1 MSNSQQPPARLSKR
15 GSSYDDYVHY
25 IQHSDSSGT
34 VSRNSLNKSRHISL
48 QSRVD
53 SLAAESM
60 WDQSREDVPQV
71 PAVYGGRVRSTS
83 FLLNHSTAQLKPQIM
98 ADISVFPGNDTPPE
112 TEPSF
117 QELKIGKFHE
127 TLFIGVVVM
136 AQFMCLAGLGQ
147 AIAPVSFIAKGLG
160 VSNPGEEAWF
170 AAAYSLT
177 TGTFILI
184 SGRLGD
190 MLGHKRIFVFGYL
203 FLGIWSGFAGF
214 SAYLGRQIFFDVCRA
229 MQGIGS
235 ALLAPNALALL
246 GRAYAPGMKKNLM
259 FALFGAMAPWGFVIG
274 ALFGALFAE
283 TAWWP
288 WTFWSFGIAAFGLS
302 AFALIVVPKSLAKE
316 AQFAGTTH
324 RPGFDWLGSILGVAG
339 LVLVNVAW
347 NNGPLYGW
355 GKPHVYFVLIIGL
368 LCLVA
373 FFYVEARA
381 VSPLLPVSAFSGT
394 VTYTMALVGI
404 GWGSFGIW
412 IYYSWRFL
420 EQIRGQSPLTVSAEY
435 TPALVCGLIAAG
447 VTGFMLTHTP
457 VSFTMLIAML
467 AFFIGHVIAGT
478 QPVHQI
484 YWAQMFVSI
493 LIMPFGMDMSFPA
506 GTVILSNHMPREH
519 QGLAA
524 SLVNT
529 MVNYSISIALGIAGT
544 VETAVNNKGPNQ
556 TPEDVLWGIRCA
568 YYTGMALA
576 GCGVLLGLIYFVR
589 TMLREGWK
597 VMDH

>member
-1 MSNSQQPPARLSKR
+1 MGYPQEYPTPLLKR
-15 GSSYDDYVHY
+15 GSSYDEFAQYNRY
-25 IQHSDSSGT
+25 SANA
-34 VSRNSLNKSRHISL
+34 SRNSLAKSRHISL

-60 WDQSREDVPQV
+60 WDQSREDVPDV
-71 PAVYGGRVRSTS
+71 PAVYSGRGRSTS
-83 FLLNHSTAQLKPQIM
+83 FLLQQTTAKLAPEIM
-98 ADISVFPGNDTPPE
+98 ADISVLPVDSSSSSSSQSAP
-112 TEPSF
+112 F
-117 QELKIGKFHE
+117 QELKISKFHE

-147 AIAPVSFIAKGLG
+147 AIAPVSYIAKGLG
-160 VSNPGEEAWF
+160 VENPGEEAWF

-190 MLGHKRIFVFGYL
+190 ILGHKRIFVFGYL

-214 SAYLGRQIFFDVCRA
+214 SAYLGRQVFFDFCRA

-246 GRAYAPGMKKNLM
+246 GRAYPPGIKKNLT

-274 ALFGALFAE
+274 ALCGALFAE

-302 AFALIVVPKSLAKE
+302 AFALLVVPKSLAKE
-316 AQFAGTTH
+316 AQFAGVTK
-324 RPGFDWLGSILGVAG
+324 RPGFDWTGSFLGVAG
-339 LVLVNVAW
+339 LVLINVAW

-355 GKPHVYFVLIIGL
+355 GTPHVYFILIIGL
-368 LCLVA
+368 LCLVG
-373 FFYVEARA
+373 FVYVEARA
-381 VSPLLPVSAFSGT
+381 VSPLLPVAAFNGT

-420 EQIRGQSPLTVSAEY
+420 EQVRGQTPLTVSAEY

-447 VTGFMLTHTP
+447 ATGFMLTHTP
-457 VSFTMLIAML
+457 VSFTMLIAMI
-467 AFFIGHVIAGT
+467 AFFVGHVIAGT
-478 QPVHQI
+478 QPVHQV

-544 VETAVNNKGPNQ
+544 VETAVNNKGPGQ
-556 TPEDVLWGIRCA
+556 TPEDVIWGIRCA
-568 YYTGMALA
+568 YYTGMSLA
-576 GCGVLLGLIYFVR
+576 GCGVLLGAIYFVR
-589 TMLREGWK
+589 TMLKEGWK
-597 VMDH
+597 VMEH